1 MIKTKPFDCV
11 EMKRAGAKA
20 LMEKLEPMSAE
31 ERRAFWDGE
40 NQKLKREMANARATA
55 TPETTEEF
63 MAKLEALVEGFEKE
77 QAGS

>member
-11 EMKRAGAKA
+11 EMKRAGAQA
-20 LMEKLEPMSAE
+20 LLDQLETMSAE
-31 ERRAFWDGE
+31 EQRAFWDE
-40 NQKLKREMANARATA
+40 EHRKAIRATEEAKSAA

>member
-31 ERRAFWDGE
+31 ERRALWDGE